1 MKVSRMAS
9 RPIPAKDALLS
20 LIGEKGKE
28 GMEGRTEKKGA
39 PGSLVDFKRNL
50 YPSEP
55 CADLK
60 KNQKH
65 VQDTQDYND

>member
-1 MKVSRMAS
+1 VAIFDTIHHNPVKNGILCL
-9 RPIPAKDALLS
+9 PD
-20 LIGEKGKE
+20 EDGKE
-28 GMEGRTEKKGA
+28 GMEGSTEKKGA
-39 PGSLVDFKRNL
+39 PGSLVDLKRDL

-65 VQDTQDYND
+65 VQDTEN